1 MTVPETALDIATSSR
16 LELLK
21 HDGEAARDSRWRGP
35 AGAIAGPHGLGHP
48 LGMGRPALDELRK
61 LPLAERIELVEDLW
75 DSIAAD
81 AEELPVP
88 DSHREELARRRA
100 AYRDD
105 PGRVRPWE
113 EVRER
118 LWAEE

>member
-1 MTVPETALDIATSSR
+1 MGSS
-16 LELLK
+16 
-21 HDGEAARDSRWRGP
+21 
-35 AGAIAGPHGLGHP
+35 AI
-48 LGMGRPALDELRK
+48 DELRK

-88 DSHREELARRRA
+88 ESHREELARRRA

-105 PGRVRPWE
+105 PSRVLPWE

-118 LWAEE
+118 LRAEE

>member
-1 MTVPETALDIATSSR
+1 MA
-16 LELLK
+16 
-21 HDGEAARDSRWRGP
+21 
-35 AGAIAGPHGLGHP
+35 
-48 LGMGRPALDELRK
+48 RPALDELRK

-81 AEELPVP
+81 AEELPIP
-88 DSHREELARRRA
+88 NSHREALAQRRA

-105 PGRVRPWE
+105 PGRVLPWE

-118 LWAEE
+118 LWSEE